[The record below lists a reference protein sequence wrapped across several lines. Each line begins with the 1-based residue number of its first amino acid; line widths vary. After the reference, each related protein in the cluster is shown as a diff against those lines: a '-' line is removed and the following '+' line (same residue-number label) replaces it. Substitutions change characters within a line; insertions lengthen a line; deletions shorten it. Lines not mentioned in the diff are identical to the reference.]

1 MSKND
6 NVNDVFVLIMITII
20 IGSMIYSAYFS
31 YNMDVCV
38 RMLFCREDKEI

>member
-20 IGSMIYSAYFS
+20 IGSMTI
-31 YNMDVCV
+31 V
-38 RMLFCREDKEI
+38 EEEIKVTFKDPIVNKK

>member
-6 NVNDVFVLIMITII
+6 NVNDIFVLIMITII

-31 YNMDVCV
+31 
-38 RMLFCREDKEI
+38 

>member
-31 YNMDVCV
+31 
-38 RMLFCREDKEI
+38 

>member
-20 IGSMIYSAYFS
+20 VGSMIYSAYFS
-31 YNMDVCV
+31 
-38 RMLFCREDKEI
+38 

>member
-6 NVNDVFVLIMITII
+6 KVNDVFVLIMITII

-31 YNMDVCV
+31 
-38 RMLFCREDKEI
+38 